1 MFTFKSVQS
10 KLKSISAI
18 TITGF
23 AILISLIIFYSQTQ
37 KDYSEIKNKSSLLQ
51 EEIIKLEY
59 ISKQKA
65 NEKFFDNYA
74 KVIQNL
80 NSVNNAMDNMNLNTN
95 SLKYLEKQL
104 NISKKSYEIVFKTQQ
119 DINTH
124 LQLMHKS
131 KEMIKEIFQKVYDY
145 KLIQYM
151 MQLELY
157 EKTFFLTNTIDLK
170 EFGKVHFKMRRSVRG
185 SENFTENKI
194 IQKKINGELIQYKNM
209 LEIIVKQQKQI
220 TILQQQLNKDFNA
233 TLQILKTNNTIIN
246 DEIDQSSDNLLYLI
260 LVISAII
267 GIIEFIVAT
276 IISKDIV
283 NNLSLVHLG
292 LNDFFDVISY
302 KKETA
307 QEIIINTQD
316 EFHTI
321 ADDINKNINI
331 SVELI
336 NHNKEVL
343 EEAND
348 ILQKV
353 SNGFYGYKIPRH
365 NNVSPDVKDLII
377 NINKMLDETKNKFT
391 ILNNALE
398 AYGRYNFEHV
408 IPKKSEL
415 GLYGD
420 FGSLVA
426 STKLIGNNVS
436 EFLAMILN
444 TGDKLNNDTTT
455 LNKSANELSDASNM
469 QAASLEET
477 SASLEEVTKN
487 ILDNTNNAKIMA
499 QYAQELT
506 LASKDGKVLAAKT
519 LKSMDEIN
527 DQVSAIN
534 EAINIID
541 QIAFQTNILSLNA
554 AVEAATAGEAGK
566 GFAVVAQ
573 EVRNLASRSAD
584 AANEIKALVQNAIVK
599 TNEGKVIS
607 VQMSDGYGELNSKVE
622 LTTQIIQ
629 DVSVAST
636 RQHESIKQI
645 NDSISSLDKN
655 TQINAQNSQYIA
667 QLSKSISN
675 LAEDLINA
683 SSKATFNNKIREQ
696 VCDIEM
702 VYETAELKNE
712 HILLKSKNFEKL
724 GTYERWKVEVDE
736 HCNMNA
742 WLERQENENKN
753 FIHTKEWNELK
764 TIHSNIHSSIQ
775 QYVDSNAQLASNEE
789 LRKIAAT
796 IESNTLML
804 FDKFNEIKI
813 LNCKN

>member
-1 MFTFKSVQS
+1 MFIFKSVKL
-10 KLKSISAI
+10 KLKSISII
-18 TITGF
+18 TILGF
-23 AILISLIIFYSQTQ
+23 SILISLIIFYSQTQ
-37 KDYSEIKNKSSLLQ
+37 KTYSHIKNKSNLLQ
-51 EEIIKLEY
+51 NEIRSLEY
-59 ISKQKA
+59 ISKERA
-65 NEKFFDNYA
+65 SNKFFEKYSTI
-74 KVIQNL
+74 IQDLKNL
-80 NSVNNAMDNMNLNTN
+80 KDSMANLDLSTT
-95 SLKYLEKQL
+95 SLDKLEKQL
-104 NISKKSYEIVFKTQQ
+104 IISKTSYQTVFTTQQ
-119 DINTH
+119 KIDKH
-124 LQLMHKS
+124 LELMHKS
-131 KEMIKEIFQKVYDY
+131 KEMIQEIFQKVYDY

-157 EKTFFLTNTIDLK
+157 EKTFFLTHTIDLK
-170 EFGKVHFKMRRSVRG
+170 EFGKIHFKMRRSVRG
-185 SENFTENKI
+185 SENFTENKV

-209 LEIIVKQQKQI
+209 LVIVVDGQKDI
-220 TILQQQLNKDFNA
+220 DILQQQLNKNLDI
-233 TLQILKTNNTIIN
+233 TLQILKTNIQVIN
-246 DEIDQSSDNLLYLI
+246 NEIEQSSDNLLYLI
-260 LVISAII
+260 LVVSCII
-267 GIIEFIVAT
+267 GLIEFIVAAT
-276 IISKDIV
+276 ISKDIV
-283 NNLSLVHLG
+283 KNISLVHHG
-292 LNDFFDVISY
+292 LNDFFDVITY
-302 KKETA
+302 KKDIA
-307 QEIIINTQD
+307 NEIIINTQD

-321 ADDINKNINI
+321 ADDINKNIHL

-353 SNGFYGYKIPRH
+353 SNGFYGYKIPHH

-377 NINKMLDETKNKFT
+377 NINKMLDETKDKFA
-391 ILNNALE
+391 ILSNALE
-398 AYGRYNFEHV
+398 AYGRYNFEHT

-506 LASKDGKVLAAKT
+506 LASKDGKVLATQT
-519 LKSMDEIN
+519 LESMDEIN

-534 EAINIID
+534 EAINVID

-584 AANEIKALVQNAIVK
+584 AANEIKALVQNAIIK

-607 VQMSDGYGELNSKVE
+607 AQMSDGYGELNSKVE

-645 NDSISSLDKN
+645 NDSISNLDKN

-683 SSKATFNNKIREQ
+683 SSKATFKNEIRQQ

-724 GTYERWKVEVDE
+724 GTYERWEVEIDE

-742 WLERQENENKN
+742 WLERQESENKN
-753 FIHTKEWNELK
+753 FIHTQEWNELK
-764 TIHSNIHSSIQ
+764 TIHSNTHSSIQ
-775 QYVDSNAQLASNEE
+775 QYVDSNAQHASNEE

>member
-18 TITGF
+18 TVTGF

-37 KDYSEIKNKSSLLQ
+37 KNYTHIKNQSSSLQ
-51 EEIIKLEY
+51 KEILKLEY

-65 NEKFFDNYA
+65 NDKFFDTYEN
-74 KVIQNL
+74 VIQKINNIDL
-80 NSVNNAMDNMNLNTN
+80 SMNSMNLNTN
-95 SLKYLEKQL
+95 SLKELEKQL
-104 NISKKSYEIVFKTQQ
+104 IVSRKSYQIVFNTQKNI
-119 DINTH
+119 DTH
-124 LQLMHKS
+124 LELMHTS
-131 KEMIKEIFQKVYDY
+131 KDMIKEIFQKVYDY

-151 MQLELY
+151 MQLELF
-157 EKTFFLTNTIDLK
+157 EKTFFLTNIIDLK

-185 SENFTENKI
+185 SENFTENKA

-220 TILQQQLNKDFNA
+220 TILQQQLNKDFNT

-246 DEIDQSSDNLLYLI
+246 NEIDQSSDNLLYLI

-267 GIIEFIVAT
+267 GTIEFIIAT

-283 NNLSLVHLG
+283 NNLSLVHHG

-307 QEIIINTQD
+307 KEIIINTQD
-316 EFHTI
+316 EFYTI
-321 ADDINKNINI
+321 ATDINKNINS

-353 SNGFYGYKIPRH
+353 SNGFYGYKIPHH

-377 NINKMLDETKNKFT
+377 NINKMLDETKHKFT

-398 AYGRYNFEHV
+398 AYGRYNFEHT
-408 IPKKSEL
+408 IPKKNEL

-444 TGDKLNNDTTT
+444 TGDKLNNDTST
-455 LNKSANELSDASNM
+455 LNKSATELSNASNM

-487 ILDNTNNAKIMA
+487 ILDNTNNAKKMA
-499 QYAQELT
+499 QYAQDLT
-506 LASKDGKVLAAKT
+506 SSSQKGKELASKT
-519 LKSMDEIN
+519 LLSMDDIN

-534 EAINIID
+534 EAINVID

-584 AANEIKALVQNAIVK
+584 AANEIKALVGTAISK
-599 TNEGKVIS
+599 TNEGKLIS
-607 VQMSDGYGELNSKVE
+607 AQMSDGYEELNTKVQH
-622 LTTQIIQ
+622 TTKIIQ
-629 DVSVAST
+629 EVSVAST
-636 RQHESIKQI
+636 RQHASIQQI
-645 NDSISSLDKN
+645 NDSISNLDKN
-655 TQINAQNSQYIA
+655 TQVNAQNSQYIA

-675 LAEDLINA
+675 LAEDLISA
-683 SSKATFNNKIREQ
+683 SSKATFKEEIREQ

-702 VYETAELKNE
+702 VYKTAELKNE

-724 GTYERWKVEVDE
+724 GTYKQWKVEVDE
-736 HCNMNA
+736 HCNMNR
-742 WLERQENENKN
+742 WVEEQESQNKN
-753 FIHTKEWNELK
+753 FIHTQEWNELK
-764 TIHSNIHSSIQ
+764 MIHTNIHSSIQ

-789 LRKIAAT
+789 LRQIAAA

-813 LNCKN
+813 LNCKC